1 MNIADSI
8 CQSTVMT
15 EMGNVY
21 SNIYLFNKSLIA
33 KLANGRNV
41 FALGA
46 GDVHDALR
54 MAVDEDH

>member
-1 MNIADSI
+1 
-8 CQSTVMT
+8 MT